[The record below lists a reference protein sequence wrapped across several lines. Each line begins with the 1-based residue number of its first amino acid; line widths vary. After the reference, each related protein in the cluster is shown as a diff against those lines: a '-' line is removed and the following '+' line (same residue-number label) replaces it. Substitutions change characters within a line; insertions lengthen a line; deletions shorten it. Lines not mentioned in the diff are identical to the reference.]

1 MQLIVE
7 ALELGQEDLKQN
19 PKKAEQQNQTR
30 DQKEGEQKVELIIN
44 SLLDAFL
51 NRKHFWNA
59 IFWQSQGIPRMQ
71 NLRSHLVNSH
81 RQWRM
86 QKWRFHL

>member
-7 ALELGQEDLKQN
+7 VLELGQEDLKQN

-30 DQKEGEQKVELIIN
+30 DQKEGEQKVELIN

-51 NRKHFWNA
+51 NRKHF
-59 IFWQSQGIPRMQ
+59 
-71 NLRSHLVNSH
+71 
-81 RQWRM
+81 
-86 QKWRFHL
+86 